1 MAKLL
6 GSGLSFFKGKPA
18 LIAGLVSIAVTLLT
32 QMGLHLSASQLA
44 VVISMFN
51 ASLAGMVH
59 VSTTP
64 AGKREPAPHP

>member
-1 MAKLL
+1 MLTNI
-6 GSGLSFFKGKPA
+6 LSFLKARPA
-18 LIAGLVSIAVTLLT
+18 IAAGLVSVAVTLLA

-51 ASLAGMVH
+51 ASLASLVH

-64 AGKREPAPHP
+64 AGKHESAPREEHP